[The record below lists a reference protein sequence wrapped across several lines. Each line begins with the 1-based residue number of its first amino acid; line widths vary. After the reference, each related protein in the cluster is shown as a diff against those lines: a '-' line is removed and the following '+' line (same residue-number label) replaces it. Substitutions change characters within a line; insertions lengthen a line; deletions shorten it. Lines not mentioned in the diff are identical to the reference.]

1 MLDTKDLDNTE
12 DDPTVAYQ
20 TLVPV
25 FEDSLYYSD
34 SSETAEEL
42 PSVENT
48 GFLQNWTISY
58 LSPPF
63 SICDLWADV

>member
-48 GFLQNWTISY
+48 GFLQN
-58 LSPPF
+58 
-63 SICDLWADV
+63 